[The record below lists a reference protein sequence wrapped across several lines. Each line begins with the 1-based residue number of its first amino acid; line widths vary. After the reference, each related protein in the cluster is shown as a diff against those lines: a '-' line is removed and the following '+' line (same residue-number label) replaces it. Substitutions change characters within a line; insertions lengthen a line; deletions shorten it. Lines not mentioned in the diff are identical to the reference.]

1 MFPPMARPLKCLVP
15 RFSVAQTMLSAQP
28 LLGLRVRPCHSS
40 ADTTPPPTFASLV
53 RNCKFTMMGNPVGKE
68 VVGRIYHVVEE
79 DLYIDFG
86 HKFGCVCRVPREG
99 RRNFIRGTEVGEK
112 WMQAL
117 QYVQSW
123 LPQVRLR
130 VNSLE
135 LSKRFLGYDKDLS
148 LLEADCTLLGLNK

>member
-1 MFPPMARPLKCLVP
+1 
-15 RFSVAQTMLSAQP
+15 
-28 LLGLRVRPCHSS
+28 
-40 ADTTPPPTFASLV
+40 
-53 RNCKFTMMGNPVGKE
+53 MGNPVGKE

>member
-1 MFPPMARPLKCLVP
+1 MLPSIARPLKCIIPRVP
-15 RFSVAQTMLSAQP
+15 IAQTILPGHP
-28 LLGLRVRPCHSS
+28 LHVRQTRPCHTTT
-40 ADTTPPPTFASLV
+40 DTTSPSTFASLV
-53 RNCKFTMMGNPVGKE
+53 RNCKFTMMGDPVGKE

-99 RRNFIRGTEVGEK
+99 RRNFIRGTEVDGIQEYPGLI
-112 WMQAL
+112 MC
-117 QYVQSW
+117 
-123 LPQVRLR
+123 PQVRLR

-135 LSKRFLGYDKDLS
+135 LSKRFLGYDQDLS